1 MGTAS
6 CRPQRTMTDSNKWN
20 YVTALAIIALVVV
33 SIFAITRPTMMAS
46 GTGNTAQKIITVNGV
61 GTVETA
67 PDEAILVLAVT
78 NQAATADQAAK
89 DNANTASRVIDAIL
103 SLSLSNSITNDDITT
118 VDYSLTPVYS
128 EIDKCVT
135 TAITAGSTNASLPLP
150 TTPPPPDTKPQVTCT
165 ATTPQLIGYAV
176 RNAIQ
181 VTVMDMN
188 SIGKVLD
195 AATGAGA
202 NEISG
207 ISFTFT
213 SGTYANLQKQALQKA
228 IQDASGQ
235 AQTMAT
241 ALGVHIT
248 GVVSVNPA
256 YVYQPYINSKVNTA
270 AGAASTPIQTGT
282 LQVTVNVQVIYEIS
296 A

>member
-1 MGTAS
+1 
-6 CRPQRTMTDSNKWN
+6 MTDSNKWN

-33 SIFAITRPTMMAS
+33 SLFAITRPTMMAS
-46 GTGNTAQKIITVNGV
+46 GTGSTAQKIITVNGV
-61 GTVETA
+61 GTVEA
-67 PDEAILVLAVT
+67 SPDEAILVLAVT
-78 NQAATADQAAK
+78 NQAPTAEQAAK
-89 DNANTASRVIDAIL
+89 DNAETASRMIDAIL
-103 SLSLSNSITNDDITT
+103 GLSLSKGITKDDIATI
-118 VDYSLTPVYS
+118 DYSLTPVYS
-128 EIDKCVT
+128 QPDKCVT
-135 TAITAGSTNASLPLP
+135 TTEVPQ
-150 TTPPPPDTKPQVTCT
+150 PPGDTKPQVTCT
-165 ATTPQLIGYAV
+165 TTTPQLVGYAV

-181 VTVMDMN
+181 VTVKDMN

-213 SGTYANLQKQALQKA
+213 SGTYASLQKQALQNA

-235 AQTMAT
+235 AQAMAT

-256 YVYQPYINSKVNTA
+256 YVYRPYINYKADTS
-270 AGAASTPIQTGT
+270 GATSTPIQTGA

>member
-1 MGTAS
+1 
-6 CRPQRTMTDSNKWN
+6 MTDTNKGN
-20 YVTALAIIALVVV
+20 YITALAILALVIV
-33 SIFAITRPTMMAS
+33 SLFAIIRPTMIVD
-46 GTGNTAQKIITVNGV
+46 GTGTPAQRTITVNGV

-67 PDEAILVLAVT
+67 PDEAILILAVN
-78 NQAATADQAAK
+78 NQAATAEQAAK
-89 DNANTASRVIDAIL
+89 DNANTTSLVIETIL
-103 SLSLSNSITNDDITT
+103 GLSSLSQGITKDDITT
-118 VDYSLTPVYS
+118 IDYSLTPVYTQP
-128 EIDKCVT
+128 DKCIT
-135 TAITAGSTNASLPLP
+135 TTTNVPQPPQPIPCSTA
-150 TTPPPPDTKPQVTCT
+150 
-165 ATTPQLIGYAV
+165 TPQLVGYAV

-181 VTVMDMN
+181 VAVKDMN

-195 AATGAGA
+195 AATWAGA
-202 NEISG
+202 NEIDG

-235 AQTMAT
+235 AETMA
-241 ALGVHIT
+241 AAVGVHIT

-270 AGAASTPIQTGT
+270 AGGASTPIQTGT
-282 LQVTVNVQVIYEIS
+282 LQVTVNVQVVYEIS